1 MGRVQYYS
9 VNDLAIGYD
18 IENMEKVIMNF
29 NYDKKYDNI
38 NDVIEIYNIKKYID
52 QGIYPSFWLPED
64 LKKSKDISKQY
75 MKIVGKFCGT
85 ISNQNIENLFD
96 SVEIEY
102 KSNFWEI
109 INNFKVYKK
118 ISNDKLYDLLN
129 KSKGIIHS
137 LLEYKELVDYYGEVI
152 RDELMSEDSYAKLI
166 LNKYE
171 VQHNHN
177 NYKMYLPNEL
187 NIEDKEQMIINY
199 INSPNPNLNYLEVIV
214 NINSTDNLRISDRTR
229 LNAKRRLEEERKKL
243 LKNNTGIITET
254 AVAFSEKQEEV
265 VKTEINGINLAICY
279 SLKWIK
285 ENSDYNT
292 LMNNFI
298 YLFGFVDRQMRITL
312 VSKPQEMS
320 VLEKHLFMRSKKSYS
335 IGSAFNRKDILS
347 GLQMKAYYQELN
359 RIDIRL
365 EEVIEWFFKCYLSEE
380 FGISG
385 FNIKMPSEH
394 SLYIEKCRAILP
406 EMEYILKQFSLYV
419 KEGMIDQELLQ
430 MSSGHLFFKDIPSLL
445 DKKYVYGDGAEFKR
459 VTYYLFSDQCMLS
472 YIKRFE
478 DRYKSFFELLMK
490 ENVRIEDYYEGYKSD
505 INWLIDHGY
514 ISLDSEGY
522 IRICDLT
529 KVYIL
534 KDLYNNEFV
543 SYWRY
548 SQDMRVVVDNLES
561 GGIVKFES
569 SLFSNPECDYINYY
583 LNKSSF
589 NNGLDLRN
597 MYSHGTQPSG
607 EESENI
613 HKSNYIIFLRLFI
626 LIIIK
631 INDEFCLLDKD

>member
-9 VNDLAIGYD
+9 VNDSAIIYD
-18 IENMEKVIMNF
+18 KENMDRVIMNF
-29 NYDKKYDNI
+29 NFDKKYENI
-38 NDVIEIYNIKKYID
+38 NDIIEIYNIKKYID

-64 LKKSKDISKQY
+64 IKKSKDISKKY
-75 MKIVGKFCGT
+75 MKIVGKFYGT
-85 ISNQNIENLFD
+85 ISNQNIEDLFD
-96 SVEIEY
+96 YVEIEY

-109 INNFKVYKK
+109 FNDFKVYKK
-118 ISNDKLYDLLN
+118 ISNDKIHNLLN
-129 KSKGIIHS
+129 KSKRIVHY
-137 LLEYKELVDYYGEVI
+137 LLEHKDLVDYYGQVI
-152 RDELMSEDSYAKLI
+152 RDELVSEDFYAELI
-166 LNKYE
+166 LDKYE
-171 VQHNHN
+171 VNHN
-177 NYKMYLPNEL
+177 NYQIFFPNEL
-187 NIEDKEQMIINY
+187 NIEDKEQIIINY
-199 INSPNPNLNYLEVIV
+199 INSQNPNPNYLRVIIT
-214 NINSTDNLRISDRTR
+214 INSTDKLRISDRTR
-229 LNAKRRLEEERKKL
+229 LNAKRRFEEEQNKL
-243 LKNNTGIITET
+243 FEKNTGTTIET

-265 VKTEINGINLAICY
+265 VKTEINGINLSVSY

-292 LMNNFI
+292 LMNNYI
-298 YLFGFVDRQMRITL
+298 YLFGFVDMQMRITL
-312 VSKPQEMS
+312 VSKQQEMS
-320 VLEKHLFMRSKKSYS
+320 VLEKHLFMRTKKSYI

-347 GLQMKAYYQELN
+347 ILQIKGYYQELN
-359 RIDIRL
+359 RIGIRL
-365 EEVIEWFFKCYLSEE
+365 EEVIEWFFKYYLTDE
-380 FGISG
+380 FGISE

-419 KEGMIDQELLQ
+419 KEGEIDQELLQ
-430 MSSGHLFFKDIPSLL
+430 MSSGHLFLKDIPSLL
-445 DKKYVYGDGAEFKR
+445 DRKYAYGYGDEFEN

-472 YIKRFE
+472 YIKRYE
-478 DRYKSFFELLMK
+478 DKYKSFVELLIK
-490 ENVRIEDYYEGYKSD
+490 ENVCIDDYHECYKSNL
-505 INWLIDHGY
+505 NWLIDKGY
-514 ISLDSEGY
+514 ISLSSEGY

-534 KDLYNNEFV
+534 KDLYDNEFI

-548 SQDMRVVVDNLES
+548 SHDMRVVVDNLES
-561 GGIVKFES
+561 EGIVKFES
-569 SLFSNPECDYINYY
+569 SLFSKYECDYINYY

-631 INDEFCLLDKD
+631 INDEFCLSNKE